1 MHDKLR
7 FCSQLNPKLYSWLP
21 NKRPPF
27 ILFYISSP
35 GSYVEFIICWEIKLL
50 HSFYPP
56 PFLKGGGG
64 EQILGNFQKGG
75 LAEGPKKGGVGKKG
89 GVTKKRGG

>member
-1 MHDKLR
+1 MPAVRDW
-7 FCSQLNPKLYSWLP
+7 S
-21 NKRPPF
+21 F
-27 ILFYISSP
+27 IVCQ
-35 GSYVEFIICWEIKLL
+35 GGH

-56 PFLKGGGG
+56 LFKGGG

-75 LAEGPKKGGVGKKG
+75 LAEGQKKGGVGKKG